1 MLKGIGLLLIV
12 SACSVTGASFS
23 GRLKKRVTLLEK
35 LLLFLELFMVEL
47 RFSMADT
54 GELLR
59 RVWQSGQVRELWFL
73 EEILQEEG
81 KGTPVPLLWES
92 GCRAF
97 LKRDPVAASLEPTD
111 RELLLKLGGLLGNA
125 DCEGQIALLQR
136 HQDLFEQHLTS
147 AKERYAQLSRLYLS
161 FGVLTGLGAA
171 VLLL

>member
-35 LLLFLELFMVEL
+35 LLLFLELYRVEL
-47 RFSMADT
+47 RCSMADT

-59 RVWQSGQVRELWFL
+59 RIWQSGQVRELWFL
-73 EEILQEEG
+73 EEIVRKTE
-81 KGTPVPLLWES
+81 KGIPVPLLWES
-92 GCRAF
+92 DCQAF
-97 LKRDPVAASLEPTD
+97 LIKDPVAASLEPTD
-111 RELLLKLGGLLGNA
+111 RELLLKLGGLLGSA
-125 DCEGQIALLQR
+125 DYEGQIALLQR
-136 HQDLFEQHLTS
+136 HQDLFAQHLNA
-147 AKERYAQLSRLYLS
+147 AKERYTQLSRLYLS